1 MCGMIG
7 VNTVQLCIPE
17 SYGGSIVLLLFIVWP
32 LVTLSSSCLL
42 VSPSIAPH
50 TAHTAHSCTGGMFVM
65 ITEKLDKLPSI
76 FGSVNPESR
85 FKDFGFCGIEDDQEF
100 GADDV
105 LRSPS

>member
-1 MCGMIG
+1 
-7 VNTVQLCIPE
+7 
-17 SYGGSIVLLLFIVWP
+17 
-32 LVTLSSSCLL
+32 
-42 VSPSIAPH
+42 
-50 TAHTAHSCTGGMFVM
+50 MFVM